1 MTLRHLRIFKEVCEL
16 KSVTKAANKLYIAQP
31 AVSVAI
37 AELEKK
43 YDVKLFQRIKNRM
56 VITSAGKQLYERA
69 LTVLNNFDDF
79 ESTAYES
86 GKTCGL
92 KIGASLTIGT
102 FLLPAMIKKIREF
115 YPAVRLQIKI
125 FPKNSVEKM
134 VLTGELDF
142 GLVENSVTDAH
153 LDAREFFEDKL
164 VAVCSPDY
172 PAPEKLRFKD
182 ADKYDFILRESG
194 SASREKFEQ
203 LAKKNSAA
211 VTPFIETVNPQA
223 AESCAAAGLGI
234 AVLPLSMV
242 RARLDRGELRTV
254 PVVDADFKRSYCLI
268 THKQKVFS
276 SLQKEITELCV
287 NMGKEYKSGPEN
299 F

>member
-1 MTLRHLRIFKEVCEL
+1 MTIRHLRIFKEVCEL
-16 KSVTKAANKLYIAQP
+16 KSVTKAANRLYIAQP
-31 AVSVAI
+31 SVSVAI

-43 YDVKLFQRIKNRM
+43 YDVRLFQRIKNRM
-56 VITSAGKQLYERA
+56 VITDAGKQLYERA

-79 ESTAYES
+79 EASAFES
-86 GKTCGL
+86 GKTCSL

-102 FLLPAMIKKIREF
+102 FLLPPMIKKIREN
-115 YPAVRLQIKI
+115 YPNVRLQVRI
-125 FPKNSVEKM
+125 FPKTAVEKM
-134 VLTGELDF
+134 VLTGEADF
-142 GLVENSVTDAH
+142 GLVENSVADIH
-153 LDAREFFEDKL
+153 LDSRVFFEDKL
-164 VAVCSPDY
+164 IAVCAPDY
-172 PAPEKLRFKD
+172 PAPDKISLAD

-203 LAKKNSAA
+203 FLQKHSRA

-234 AVLPLSMV
+234 AVLPLGMV
-242 RARLDRGELRTV
+242 RARLDRGELRAINFN
-254 PVVDADFKRSYCLI
+254 DADLKRSYCLI

-276 SLQKEITELCV
+276 AQQKEITELCV
-287 NMGKEYKSGPEN
+287 KMGREYKTGSRN